1 MSIEDLKILFGE
13 HPELAA
19 VRKALAHN
27 DAHVLLSGLHASA
40 RALAIAAISSYTSS
54 SAAWQKVLGEA
65 GSPQKLKFS
74 GAPIKLFVIFDNAEA
89 AQYIYSDLRS
99 LTPPSPEGKGEIYF
113 FPAAQKRRGVDEA
126 AQIQRTECLTAIMK
140 AYPNPSLKGG
150 AQTQT
155 PFPLG
160 EGREEALIIVT
171 YPEAIAEPVPAKEEL
186 SAISFQLSVGQEV
199 QISAV
204 SEQLSDLGFE
214 RVDFVFQPGQYAV
227 RGSIVDV
234 YSYSHDDPY
243 RLDFFGDEIDSIR
256 TFDIE
261 DQLSKSRVEN
271 AEIVGL
277 NSGKAALNSSEG
289 AFNCA
294 EGTFTQS
301 MIVDYLTDD
310 FIWVSN
316 DFALSAFRYAS
327 KIHFD
332 DRSSGELALPTNMK
346 FAGTPLENRKT
357 IELNEKSTFATH
369 SRVNFETTPQPVF
382 HKQFDILTEDLK
394 RHIEEGYKV
403 YILAEQQKQLDRL
416 KAIME
421 AYPNPS
427 LEGGAQTQTPFPL
440 GEGREE
446 AHFIGINATL
456 HEGFVDKGLKI
467 CCYTDHQIFERFHR
481 VMMSSENAR
490 RGKAIITLREI
501 NQLQVGDY
509 VVHSDH
515 GIAKFGGLVTTP
527 VNGKPQEM
535 IKLNYRDGAN
545 VFVSIHNL
553 HRISKYK
560 GREGSEPTIARLG
573 SGQWERLKE
582 RTKDKVKDIARDLI
596 RLYATRKQQK
606 GFAYSPDGY
615 MQHELEASFLYED
628 TPDQAKATADVKH
641 DLESPMPMDRL
652 VCGDVGFGKTEVA
665 MRAAFKVATDG
676 KQVAVL
682 VPTTVL
688 ALQHYNTF
696 TERMKNMPVRI
707 EYLSRLKSAKETK
720 EILDELEAGKID
732 ILIGTHKLIGKSVKW
747 HDLGLLIIDEEQKF
761 GVAAKEKLK
770 SLRTNVDVLT
780 LTATPIPRTLQFSL
794 LGARDLSIM
803 TTPPQN
809 RYPVQTELITV
820 NDEDI
825 IKEAIELEMGR
836 NGQIFIV
843 NNRIE
848 MLPRIEHKIHKLCP
862 EARII
867 VAHGQLP
874 AGEMEERLEAFINY
888 DYDILLS
895 TTIIESGVDIPN
907 VNTILIFSADK
918 YGLADLHQLR
928 GRVGRSNRKAYCYL
942 IAPERELLT
951 EDARRRLEA
960 LSTFAELGAGF
971 NLAMQDLDI
980 RGAGNMLGSEQS
992 GFIADLGYETYQR
1005 ILNEA
1010 VEELREEMEAY
1021 PNPSQEGGAQ
1031 TQTPFPSG
1039 EGRGEARS
1047 WCQDAQLE
1055 TDIPVCFPTEYIEN
1069 ISERITLYR
1078 ELDSLHSEEQLLDFR
1093 KKLIDRF
1100 GVLPEPAEELLE
1112 VVRLRWLCCRLGVEK
1127 ILLKGERMTM
1137 YLVQH
1142 KEAYWQSEIFGKIV
1156 QYAVT
1161 RPERC
1166 SLHEERDKK
1175 GIPTGRRYVTITN
1188 VKTIAGA
1195 IRLLSKIESGTID
1208 N

>member
-40 RALAIAAISSYTSS
+40 RAMALA
-54 SAAWQKVLGEA
+54 QLRK
-65 GSPQKLKFS
+65 P
-74 GAPIKLFVIFDNAEA
+74 LFVIFDNAEA

-113 FPAAQKRRGVDEA
+113 FPAAQKRRTVDEA

-186 SAISFQLSVGQEV
+186 TAISFQLSVGQEV

-301 MIVDYLTDD
+301 TIVDYLTDD

-316 DFALSAFRYAS
+316 DWSVVRFKLEGLRVTGYGLP
-327 KIHFD
+327 D
-332 DRSSGELALPTNMK
+332 D
-346 FAGTPLENRKT
+346 RKT

-382 HKQFDILTEDLK
+382 HKQFDILTDDLK
-394 RHIEEGYKV
+394 KHIDEGYTI

-446 AHFIGINATL
+446 AHFIPINSTL

-606 GFAYSPDGY
+606 GYAYSPDGY

-628 TPDQAKATADVKH
+628 TPDQAKATAEVKH

-809 RYPVQTELITV
+809 RYPVQTELITI

-874 AGEMEERLEAFINY
+874 TGEMEERLEAFINY

-1021 PNPSQEGGAQ
+1021 PNPSQ
-1031 TQTPFPSG
+1031 G
-1039 EGRGEARS
+1039 EGDSWENGKWRNEKMV

-1156 QYAVT
+1156 QYAVM

-1166 SLHEERDKK
+1166 SLHEEKDKK

>member
-40 RALAIAAISSYTSS
+40 RALALA
-54 SAAWQKVLGEA
+54 QLRKPL
-65 GSPQKLKFS
+65 L
-74 GAPIKLFVIFDNAEA
+74 VIFDNAES

-99 LTPPSPEGKGEIYF
+99 LESRGANEHSGTSQESSVFF
-113 FPAAQKRRGVDEA
+113 FPHSQKRRAVDEA
-126 AQIQRTECLTAIMK
+126 AQIQRTECLTALTR
-140 AYPNPSLKGG
+140 A
-150 AQTQT
+150 
-155 PFPLG
+155 
-160 EGREEALIIVT
+160 EGLRVRGDGVQDPLIIVT

-186 SAISFQLSVGQEV
+186 TAISFQLSVGQEV

-214 RVDFVFQPGQYAV
+214 RVDFVYQPGQYAV

-277 NSGKAALNSSEG
+277 NSGK
-289 AFNCA
+289 
-294 EGTFTQS
+294 GTFTQS
-301 MIVDYLTDD
+301 TIVDYLTDD

-316 DFALSAFRYAS
+316 DWSVVKFKLEGLRVTGYGLP
-327 KIHFD
+327 D
-332 DRSSGELALPTNMK
+332 D
-346 FAGTPLENRKT
+346 RKT

-403 YILAEQQKQLDRL
+403 FILAEQQKQLDRL
-416 KAIME
+416 EAIFDSINSGD
-421 AYPNPS
+421 AALNS
-427 LEGGAQTQTPFPL
+427 SEGTLNSSKGAFNYA
-440 GEGREE
+440 GGM
-446 AHFIGINATL
+446 FIGINATL

-628 TPDQAKATADVKH
+628 TPDQAKATAEVKH

-1010 VEELREEMEAY
+1010 VEELREEENLT
-1021 PNPSQEGGAQ
+1021 PTLSQ
-1031 TQTPFPSG
+1031 G
-1039 EGRGEARS
+1039 EGDSWENGKWRNEKMV

-1156 QYAVT
+1156 KYAVM

-1166 SLHEERDKK
+1166 SLHEEKDKK

>member
-1 MSIEDLKILFGE
+1 MNLIFTVKSLYIPKNFSNFAPDLVCVIARVGIEDLKILFGE

-19 VRKALAHN
+19 VRKELAHN
-27 DAHVLLSGLHASA
+27 NAHVLLSGLHASA
-40 RALAIAAISSYTSS
+40 RALAIAAIN
-54 SAAWQKVLGEA
+54 
-65 GSPQKLKFS
+65 S
-74 GAPIKLFVIFDNAEA
+74 GATALNSSKGTCMFVIFDNAES

-99 LTPPSPEGKGEIYF
+99 LESRGANEHSGTSQESRVFF
-113 FPAAQKRRGVDEA
+113 FPHSQKRRAVDEA
-126 AQIQRTECLTAIMK
+126 AQIQRTECLTALTR
-140 AYPNPSLKGG
+140 A
-150 AQTQT
+150 
-155 PFPLG
+155 
-160 EGREEALIIVT
+160 EGLRVRGDGLQDPLIIVT

-199 QISAV
+199 KQSDLSI
-204 SEQLSDLGFE
+204 QLSDLGFE

-271 AEIVGL
+271 AEIVGAQH
-277 NSGKAALNSSEG
+277 SDVSIQYSV
-289 AFNCA
+289 
-294 EGTFTQS
+294 
-301 MIVDYLTDD
+301 VDYLTEEYV
-310 FIWVSN
+310 WVSN
-316 DFALSAFRYAS
+316 DWSVVNFKLEGLQVTGY
-327 KIHFD
+327 
-332 DRSSGELALPTNMK
+332 G
-346 FAGTPLENRKT
+346 LENRKT
-357 IELNEKSTFATH
+357 IEMAEKSTFATH
-369 SRVNFETTPQPVF
+369 SKIAFDTTPQPVF
-382 HKQFDILTEDLK
+382 HKQFDILTDDLK
-394 RHIEEGYKV
+394 KHIDEGYKI

-416 KAIME
+416 KAIFE
-421 AYPNPS
+421 SLVESTKTKDRPS
-427 LEGGAQTQTPFPL
+427 DSKPL
-440 GEGREE
+440 STLNDSGLSSLSDEV
-446 AHFIGINATL
+446 AVSFIGINATL

-747 HDLGLLIIDEEQKF
+747 HDLGLLIIDEEQKL

-836 NGQIFIV
+836 NGQIFMV

-848 MLPRIEHKIHKLCP
+848 MLPRIENRIRRLVP
-862 EARII
+862 EARIV

-942 IAPERELLT
+942 IAPEKELLT

-960 LSTFAELGAGF
+960 LSSFAELGAGF

-1021 PNPSQEGGAQ
+1021 PNPSLEGGAQ
-1031 TQTPFPSG
+1031 SQTPFPLG
-1039 EGRGEARS
+1039 EGRGEAHL

-1142 KEAYWQSEIFGKIV
+1142 KEAYWQSEMFGNIV

-1166 SLHEERDKK
+1166 TLHEEKDKK
-1175 GIPTGRRYVTITN
+1175 GIPTGRRMVTITN
-1188 VKTIAGA
+1188 VKTIGGA
-1195 IRLLSKIESGTID
+1195 MTLLSKIER
-1208 N
+1208 NVL

>member
-1 MSIEDLKILFGE
+1 MQPILFCVIARVSIEDLKILFGE

-40 RALAIAAISSYTSS
+40 RALALA
-54 SAAWQKVLGEA
+54 QLRKPL
-65 GSPQKLKFS
+65 L
-74 GAPIKLFVIFDNAEA
+74 VIFDNAEA

-99 LTPPSPEGKGEIYF
+99 LESRGANEHSGTSQESSVFF
-113 FPAAQKRRGVDEA
+113 FPHSQKRRAVDEA
-126 AQIQRTECLTAIMK
+126 AQIQRTECLTALTR
-140 AYPNPSLKGG
+140 A
-150 AQTQT
+150 
-155 PFPLG
+155 
-160 EGREEALIIVT
+160 EGLRVRGDGLQDPLIIVT

-316 DFALSAFRYAS
+316 DWSVVKFKLEGLRVTGYGLP
-327 KIHFD
+327 D
-332 DRSSGELALPTNMK
+332 D
-346 FAGTPLENRKT
+346 RKT

-416 KAIME
+416 EAIFDSINSGD
-421 AYPNPS
+421 AALNS
-427 LEGGAQTQTPFPL
+427 SEGTLNSSKGAFNYA
-440 GEGREE
+440 GGM
-446 AHFIGINATL
+446 FIGINATL

-628 TPDQAKATADVKH
+628 TPDQAKATAEVKH

-1156 QYAVT
+1156 QYAVM

-1166 SLHEERDKK
+1166 SLHEEKDKK

>member
-1 MSIEDLKILFGE
+1 MPDFKLRYCALMNIGDLEILFGQ
-13 HPELAA
+13 HPQLAA
-19 VRKALAHN
+19 VRKELTHTNAHL
-27 DAHVLLSGLHASA
+27 LLSGLHASA
-40 RALAIAAISSYTSS
+40 RALTLAQL
-54 SAAWQKVLGEA
+54 QK
-65 GSPQKLKFS
+65 P
-74 GAPIKLFVIFDNAEA
+74 LFVIFDNAET
-89 AQYIYSDLRS
+89 AQYAYADLKA
-99 LTPPSPEGKGEIYF
+99 LNADVQF
-113 FPAAQKRRGVDEA
+113 FPSAKRRRSIDDA
-126 AQIQRTECLTAIMK
+126 AVIQRTEALTALT
-140 AYPNPSLKGG
+140 ANRS
-150 AQTQT
+150 
-155 PFPLG
+155 PLTV
-160 EGREEALIIVT
+160 IT
-171 YPEAIAEPVPAKEEL
+171 YPEAVAEPVPAKEEL
-186 SAISFQLSVGQEV
+186 KAVSFSLKTGEEIQQSALSTQLSE
-199 QISAV
+199 
-204 SEQLSDLGFE
+204 LGFE
-214 RVDFVFQPGQYAV
+214 HVDFVFQPGQYAM
-227 RGSIVDV
+227 RGSIVDI
-234 YSYSHDDPY
+234 YSYSHDNPY
-243 RLDFFGDEIDSIR
+243 RVDFFGDEIDSIR
-256 TFDIE
+256 EFDIE
-261 DQLSKSRVEN
+261 DQLSKNRIEV

-277 NSGKAALNSSEG
+277 NSGRAALNSSEG

-301 MIVDYLTDD
+301 TIVDYLTEETV
-310 FIWVSN
+310 WVSN
-316 DFALSAFRYAS
+316 DWSVV
-327 KIHFD
+327 
-332 DRSSGELALPTNMK
+332 K
-346 FAGTPLENRKT
+346 FKLEGLGVTGYGLQDRKT
-357 IELNEKSTFATH
+357 IEIAEKSTFATH
-369 SRVNFETTPQPVF
+369 SKIAFETIPQPVF
-382 HKQFDILTEDLK
+382 HKQFDILTDDLK
-394 RHIEEGYKV
+394 KHIDEGFKI

-416 KAIME
+416 AAIFDSTMD
-421 AYPNPS
+421 NGQWTKDKNDSSDSNKSIVLQRSDPS
-427 LEGGAQTQTPFPL
+427 SFVS
-440 GEGREE
+440 
-446 AHFIGINATL
+446 FIGINATL
-456 HEGFVDKGLKI
+456 HEGFVDRELKI

-481 VMMSSENAR
+481 VQMTSENAR

-501 NQLQVGDY
+501 NQLQIGDY

-573 SGQWERLKE
+573 SGAWERLKE

-628 TPDQAKATADVKH
+628 TPDQAKATADVKR

-696 TERMKNMPVRI
+696 RERMKNLPVRI
-707 EYLSRLKSAKETK
+707 EYLSRLKSAKEIK
-720 EILDELEAGKID
+720 ELLADLEAGKID
-732 ILIGTHKLIGKSVKW
+732 ILIGTHKLIGKGVKW

-794 LGARDLSIM
+794 LGARDLSVM
-803 TTPPQN
+803 TTPPPN
-809 RYPVQTELITV
+809 RYPVQTELITID
-820 NDEDI
+820 DEDL

-848 MLPRIEHKIHKLCP
+848 MLPRIERRIQKLVP

-867 VAHGQLP
+867 TAHGQMP

-942 IAPERELLT
+942 IAPEKELLT
-951 EDARRRLEA
+951 EEARRRLEA

-971 NLAMQDLDI
+971 SLAMQDLDI

-1005 ILNEA
+1005 ILSEA
-1010 VEELREEMEAY
+1010 VEELREEEGFTEME
-1021 PNPSQEGGAQ
+1021 NGKWKMEND
-1031 TQTPFPSG
+1031 T
-1039 EGRGEARS
+1039 RL
-1047 WCQDAQLE
+1047 WCQDSQLE
-1055 TDIPVCFPTEYIEN
+1055 TDMPICFPTDYIEN

-1078 ELDSLHSEEQLLDFR
+1078 ELDSIRSEEQLLEFR
-1093 KKLIDRF
+1093 KRLIDRF
-1100 GVLPEPAEELLE
+1100 GVLPEPAEELLS
-1112 VVRLRWLCCRLGVEK
+1112 VVQLRWLCCRLGVEK

-1142 KEAYWQSEIFGKIV
+1142 KDAYWQSEQFGNII
-1156 QYAVT
+1156 QYAAT

-1166 SLHEERDKK
+1166 LLHEEKDKK
-1175 GIPTGRRYVTITN
+1175 GIPTGRRMVTITN
-1188 VKTIAGA
+1188 VKTINGA
-1195 IRLLSKIESGTID
+1195 ITLLSKIERNEI
-1208 N
+1208 